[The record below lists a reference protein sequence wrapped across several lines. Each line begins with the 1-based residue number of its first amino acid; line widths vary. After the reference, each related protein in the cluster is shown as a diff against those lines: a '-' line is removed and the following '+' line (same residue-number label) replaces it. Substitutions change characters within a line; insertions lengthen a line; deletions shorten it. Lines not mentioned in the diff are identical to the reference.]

1 MIKANFDRNA
11 TFQLPCPSLHQANT
25 QVRNG
30 NFIQNKALDVI
41 GKRPFEKVVRDPTK
55 KVEDGINRIA
65 LELFRSDRIKKPLY
79 DYLRAS
85 SCPLPCFY
93 GRAKIHKTN
102 CPVRPVISS
111 VGTATYNASLYL
123 ARILAPVVGNTEHTA
138 KNSKEFVEHVSGL
151 DIADDEVM
159 VSYDVEALYTSLP
172 LGRVLEVTRE
182 KLVANGTL
190 SERPPSV

>member
-1 MIKANFDRNA
+1 MRK
-11 TFQLPCPSLHQANT
+11 LHEI
-25 QVRNG
+25 R
-30 NFIQNKALDVI
+30 L
-41 GKRPFEKVVRDPTK
+41 K

-65 LELFRSDRIKKPLY
+65 IELFRSDRIKKLLY

-85 SCPLPCFY
+85 SCLLLRFY
-93 GRAKIHKTN
+93 GRAKIHKAN

-123 ARILAPVVGNTEHTA
+123 ARLLALIVGNTEHTA

-159 VSYDVEALYTSLP
+159 VSYDVEALYSSLP

-182 KLVANGTL
+182 KLEADGTL
-190 SERPPSV
+190 SERTSLSVAEIIRLLEFCLKSTFFSFRGKFLSSD